1 MALSDYIPQLFG
13 SAPQGYQGLLGDEQ
27 TQALQKQ
34 ANLQGLLSSA
44 AAIAQG
50 MSAQGPRRSAAQN
63 ILGALG
69 AGFGATGQAYQQGLQ
84 QFGQQ
89 QQLQSQLIR
98 NKSIA
103 KAKEAYPDIA
113 PLADIDPAKFVE
125 IVSQRETLKPITD
138 AYTKSAQAEQPAA
151 GAVAGVAANPLV
163 AQKERLLRANS
174 YLSGIPTKEANAEL
188 KSNIET
194 IKSLDEQ
201 INRQAIS
208 GFDFSSLK
216 KNVPDSLKANVD
228 QLQQLAS
235 TGVISGDNLRAG
247 IEKIQQSALEFQNA
261 NLFSN
266 EAAKDYARS
275 AFGTADITK
284 LLPEQR
290 NNVLAYVNA
299 PSDKDKATIFNDA
312 QRLKFETGV
321 VGAVPKGRSEF
332 LGRQAGIPAAPV
344 RVGQPAGAPSVV
356 PQQGVQPEQ
365 AAVQAEAPKELV
377 PLVERPDSVVPLKR
391 KQELIAAQPTVI
403 QISNYGLQQVADQK
417 KAAQELLNNP
427 AYLKVLTQKGYLQG
441 RLSAALADSP
451 GTDTYE
457 AANLLKNLQTRAFV
471 TEINAMRQASKTGGA
486 VGSVTEK
493 EMEALSNIGA
503 VLKMGMSED
512 QLRKQLQKYI
522 ARADNS
528 VKNIKDDYSRTY
540 RYQGEF
546 DQYTNPAG
554 LPSGVTVERA
564 R

>member
-13 SAPQGYQGLLGDEQ
+13 SAPQGYQSLLGEDQ

-44 AAIAQG
+44 AALAQG
-50 MSAQGPRRSAAQN
+50 MSSQGPRRSATQN
-63 ILGALG
+63 ILSALG
-69 AGFGATGQAYQQGLQ
+69 AGFGTTGQAYQQGLQ

-125 IVSQRETLKPITD
+125 IVSQRETLKPITE

-151 GAVAGVAANPLV
+151 GAVAGIAANPLV

-247 IEKIQQSALEFQNA
+247 IEKIQQSALEYQNA

-299 PSDKDKATIFNDA
+299 PSDKDKATIFNDS

-332 LGRQAGIPAAPV
+332 LGRQTEIPAAPV
-344 RVGQPAGAPSVV
+344 RAGQPAGAPSAAPHQEAKAEQVA
-356 PQQGVQPEQ
+356 QP
-365 AAVQAEAPKELV
+365 AAATKEII
-377 PLVERPDSVVPLKR
+377 PLVERPDAEVPLIK
-391 KQELIAAQPTVI
+391 KQKLIEHQPATI
-403 QISNYGLQQVADQK
+403 ALANYTLDNISQQK
-417 KAAQELLNNP
+417 KAAEELLNNP
-427 AYLKVLTQKGYLQG
+427 EYIKAITAKGLLPGAFKEYLSGK
-441 RLSAALADSP
+441 S
-451 GTDTYE
+451 GTVPYA
-457 AANLLKNLQTRAFV
+457 AANILKNLQTRAFV
-471 TEINAMRQASKTGGA
+471 SEIQRMRAASPTGGA
-486 VGSVTEK
+486 VGNVTVQ
-493 EMEALSNIGA
+493 EMEGLSNVGA
-503 VLKMGMSED
+503 ALKFGMSED
-512 QLRKQLQKYI
+512 ELKKQLNKYI
-522 ARADNS
+522 ANADRAL
-528 VKNIKDDYSRTY
+528 KTIPAEYSRTY

-546 DQYTNPAG
+546 DQYLNPNAA
-554 LPSGVTVERA
+554 PKGVTVERI

>member
-34 ANLQGLLSSA
+34 ANLQGLLSA
-44 AAIAQG
+44 AGALAQG
-50 MSAQGPRRSAAQN
+50 MSAQGPRRSATQN
-63 ILGALG
+63 ILSALG
-69 AGFGATGQAYQQGLQ
+69 AGFGTTGQAYQQGLQ

-89 QQLQSQLIR
+89 QQLQAQLGR
-98 NKSIA
+98 AKSI
-103 KAKEAYPDIA
+103 KEAKEKYPDIA
-113 PLADIDPAKFVE
+113 QLADIDPAKFVE
-125 IVSQRETLKPITD
+125 VVSQRETLKPITE

-247 IEKIQQSALEFQNA
+247 IEKIQQSALEFQSA

-266 EAAKDYARS
+266 EAAKDYAR
-275 AFGTADITK
+275 ATFGTADITK

-290 NNVLAYVNA
+290 NNVLSYINA
-299 PSDKDKATIFNDA
+299 ASEKDKAAAFNDA
-312 QRLKFETGV
+312 ERLKFETGIS
-321 VGAVPKGRSEF
+321 GAVPRGRADF
-332 LGRQAGIPAAPV
+332 IGRQAGVQVAPV
-344 RVGQPAGAPSVV
+344 KAGQPAGAPSVV
-356 PQQGVQPEQ
+356 PQQEAKAEQ
-365 AAVQAEAPKELV
+365 AAKPAAATKEII
-377 PLVERPDSVVPLKR
+377 PLIEQPDKDYSPEK
-391 KQELIAAQPTVI
+391 KQTLRDRQPATIALT
-403 QISNYGLQQVADQK
+403 NYTLDKVSQQK
-417 KAAQELLNNP
+417 KAAEELLNNP
-427 AYLKVLTQKGYLQG
+427 EYIKALTAKGLFSGAFKEYLSGKSGSVPFT
-441 RLSAALADSP
+441 
-451 GTDTYE
+451 
-457 AANLLKNLQTRAFV
+457 AANILKNLQTRAFV
-471 TEINAMRQASKTGGA
+471 SEIQGMRAASPTGGA
-486 VGSVTEK
+486 VGNVTVQ
-493 EMEALSNIGA
+493 EMEGLSNVGA
-503 VLKMGMSED
+503 ALKFGMSEEEFK
-512 QLRKQLQKYI
+512 KQLNKYI
-522 ARADNS
+522 ANADRAL
-528 VKNIKDDYSRTY
+528 KTIPAEYSRTY

-546 DQYTNPAG
+546 DQYLNPNAA
-554 LPSGVTVERA
+554 PQGVTVERIK
-564 R
+564 